1 MITRP
6 EECNHSF
13 VSSDE
18 DGNIV
23 CALCDTILS
32 YSVNTGLWDWRYK
45 RMKLR
50 TICFTLVGTLGAIGV
65 LSTNLEWSQTI
76 IIGFLGGYFG
86 YDMSIHLDKRRN
98 D

>member
-23 CALCDTILS
+23 CVLCDTILS
-32 YSVNTGLWDWRYK
+32 YSVNTGL
-45 RMKLR
+45 
-50 TICFTLVGTLGAIGV
+50 
-65 LSTNLEWSQTI
+65 
-76 IIGFLGGYFG
+76 
-86 YDMSIHLDKRRN
+86 
-98 D
+98 